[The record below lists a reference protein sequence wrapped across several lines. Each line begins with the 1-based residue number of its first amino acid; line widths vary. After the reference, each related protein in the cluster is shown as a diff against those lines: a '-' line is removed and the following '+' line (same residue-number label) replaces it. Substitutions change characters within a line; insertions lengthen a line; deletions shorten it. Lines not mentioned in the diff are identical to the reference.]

1 MKLEDMT
8 PEQRAQMQLWVDTWK
23 KAGPELER
31 MREEDVRNENTIRAF
46 EAFEGM
52 AFLATR
58 NFPPEPTSGL
68 VEQQRWFRLL
78 AEKQKLAIEEPN
90 QDRPSLE
97 TPNE

>member
-31 MREEDVRNENTIRAF
+31 MREEEVSKQDTIANF
-46 EAFEGM
+46 ETFTGM
-52 AFLATR
+52 ALLCIR
-58 NFPPEPTSGL
+58 DRPPEPTSGL
-68 VEQQRWFRLL
+68 VEQQRWFRIL
-78 AEKQKLAIEEPN
+78 AEKQKLASEEPN